1 MATILLLISV
11 TVLYAGYNLLVKI
24 SSEHVPNLATSTV
37 MATICLQIAALAV
50 SSIFAI
56 YLLSR
61 GGQILQ
67 LSWPTYAWAAMAGLC
82 IGAAEIGY
90 FYYLFGNFTAGKS
103 LSASVVIPTVVCGTV
118 IISVI
123 ASQFLFKESVSAIQI
138 IGVIVATIGIVM
150 IYTGNQA

>member
-37 MATICLQIAALAV
+37 MATICLQIAALGV
-50 SSIFAI
+50 SSVFAI

-90 FYYLFGNFTAGKS
+90 FYLFGNFTAGKS

-118 IISVI
+118 IIAVI
-123 ASQFLFKESVSAIQI
+123 ASQFLFKESISGIQI
-138 IGVIVATIGIVM
+138 TGAIVAMIGIVM

>member
-56 YLLSR
+56 YLLNR
-61 GGQILQ
+61 GG
-67 LSWPTYAWAAMAGLC
+67 
-82 IGAAEIGY
+82 
-90 FYYLFGNFTAGKS
+90 
-103 LSASVVIPTVVCGTV
+103 
-118 IISVI
+118 
-123 ASQFLFKESVSAIQI
+123 
-138 IGVIVATIGIVM
+138 
-150 IYTGNQA
+150 